1 MDGRARADTME
12 GHSHLLSMAAL
23 PVLRLTLSA
32 AVPHCLAPCT
42 PIGRLQSATCC
53 TWHVVLTSRKNHLPG
68 RIARSHAPSL
78 GACSDAQGG
87 VRAPTADDAHPFAP
101 LHITP
106 LLSPMPMLGRSP
118 LPRPVSPGAVA
129 LECSRPTGG
138 PARDQWHP
146 HACSVLTL
154 LVMPSLGACAPSL
167 SAVQG
172 PILRT
177 RSLLLGVLPA
187 NDGLP
192 EQLG

>member
-1 MDGRARADTME
+1 ML
-12 GHSHLLSMAAL
+12 HMACSVINIAQK
-23 PVLRLTLSA
+23 P
-32 AVPHCLAPCT
+32 
-42 PIGRLQSATCC
+42 
-53 TWHVVLTSRKNHLPG
+53 KNHFG
-68 RIARSHAPSL
+68 GFARSHAPSL
-78 GACSDAQGG
+78 GACGDAQGG

-154 LVMPSLGACAPSL
+154 LVLPSLGACAPSL

>member
-1 MDGRARADTME
+1 
-12 GHSHLLSMAAL
+12 MAAL

-42 PIGRLQSATCC
+42 PIGRLESATCC
-53 TWHVVLTSRKNHLPG
+53 TYHVRVPAKTKTPG
-68 RIARSHAPSL
+68 SRIARSHAPSL
-78 GACSDAQGG
+78 GACGDAQGG

-101 LHITP
+101 LHIIP
-106 LLSPMPMLGRSP
+106 LSPMPMLGRSP
-118 LPRPVSPGAVA
+118 LPWPVSPGAVA
-129 LECSRPTGG
+129 LECSRPAGG
-138 PARDQWHP
+138 PARDQGHA

-154 LVMPSLGACAPSL
+154 LVLLSLGACAPSL